1 MTLSGILS
9 LLAPVASEC
18 FHTLITHLWAVVP
31 SPRMSL
37 GVFTKLSIIT
47 QNGLISLGLKRIQET
62 VPSQTLLAWNHPG
75 MLAGEA
81 WGYSL

>member
-9 LLAPVASEC
+9 VLAPVVSEC
-18 FHTLITHLWAVVP
+18 FHTLTTRLWAVVL

-47 QNGLISLGLKRIQET
+47 QNGLISLGLKHIQET
-62 VPSQTLLAWNHPG
+62 IPSQTLLAWNRHG